1 MEIDWALLLPLIFL
15 QIFLQIIALFSL
27 FKQDLPKEKR
37 IFWVII
43 ILLLNLLGPIIYFL
57 LGRKD

>member
-15 QIFLQIIALFSL
+15 QIFLQILALFSL
-27 FKQDLPKEKR
+27 FKQDLPREKR